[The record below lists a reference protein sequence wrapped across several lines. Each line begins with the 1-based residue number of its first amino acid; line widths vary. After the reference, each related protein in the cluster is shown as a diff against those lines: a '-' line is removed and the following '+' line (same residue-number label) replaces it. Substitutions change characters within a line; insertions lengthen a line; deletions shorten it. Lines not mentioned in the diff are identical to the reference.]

1 MLTRIP
7 FYRDLIISSFT
18 CDNCGYQN
26 NSTQSANKIQDLGVK
41 IKLLVKTQADLN
53 REMVKSDYALFKIPS
68 IDFEIQPQ
76 TQKGMLTTIEG
87 MIDTVTSNLEAD
99 VEMRKDQNPELAE
112 KLSEFIKK
120 LNSLKNLQEPF
131 EVILDD
137 PSGDSFI
144 ENPIA
149 PNKDP
154 QLQIAHYKR
163 TNEQN
168 EEYGFDDEALNEDT
182 NDKEDD
188 EETDLRNEV
197 CKFQGNC
204 PNCNG
209 NYNGL
214 NNKFKF

>member
-41 IKLLVKTQADLN
+41 IKLLVKTEADLN
-53 REMVKSDYALFKIPS
+53 RELVKSDYASFKIPS

-87 MIDTVTSNLEAD
+87 IINNVISNLEAD
-99 VEMRKDQNPELAE
+99 VDLRKEQDPELAE
-112 KLSEFIKK
+112 KLREFIKK
-120 LNSLKNLQEPF
+120 VNNLKNLQEPF
-131 EVILDD
+131 EIVLDD

-144 ENPIA
+144 ENPNA

-154 QLQIAHYKR
+154 QLQVTHYKR
-163 TNEQN
+163 TKEQN
-168 EEYGFDDEALNEDT
+168 EEYGFDDEAVNEET
-182 NDKEDD
+182 KNQEKNENENEND

-209 NYNGL
+209 N
-214 NNKFKF
+214 